1 MNKLLTA
8 ILCTLA
14 VTTAWAADEVYKT
27 LTFSSSTNSNG
38 VSSYT
43 DTWSATINGFSWT
56 IENFNNN
63 NNAWNYIKAG
73 SKKFASVANISTNA
87 AIDKAITKVVV
98 TVDACTTDKINS
110 TKLYVASNA
119 SFTQNL
125 QTIALV
131 ASVGE
136 MVYTINN
143 PSENMYYK
151 LEYDCVQGSDN
162 GLIQISKVQYYY
174 SSTPSIPTVTGI
186 AAFKGVTAGTTVQLY
201 LPDSYNARVTHVE
214 TGNGGKD
221 DAYVRD
227 NTGAMRMTGIS
238 PNRAMTYDQH
248 LAGWITGKYTIGN
261 DGIPQFEPAD
271 GLTNTDQLVI
281 ADRVTEDITQPKAID
296 AGAMGNNLADWVTIS
311 DMEVTNTNVDN
322 NKFDLAYQDQVYN
335 GAIVDIS
342 AIAANGKLYPVDD
355 LNHAPITF
363 VVDAEKNFTSPSASI
378 DNVNVK
384 LKRSLSAS
392 HWNFLTVP
400 FDIDEFDGDVMYYS
414 GVELGTVGSYVY
426 NGNTYDIL
434 GGVMKFDY
442 GDGSI
447 QAGVPYLVKPNTS
460 VRSDQTF
467 NSVTLSSTQA
477 STVTKN
483 LSTSQNAMGIGLMAE
498 TPVWVGDYSLVGSY
512 NPMTLDPDEATV
524 LLTGND
530 NISWTSL
537 LDDTDIA
544 GTEAYITIPSGAGAA
559 LDLGTSQ
566 PVITAI
572 TTLAMHQEQPANHAI
587 YNLMGQRLTR
597 PLVELPP
604 GIYIVNGKKIVKR

>member
-14 VTTAWAADEVYKT
+14 VTTAWAENYEKITSSNSLTSGIYLIVYEGGNVALNGGLTT
-27 LTFSSSTNSNG
+27 LDAKSNFISVIISNNKIESS
-38 VSSYT
+38 
-43 DTWSATINGFSWT
+43 A
-56 IENFNNN
+56 
-63 NNAWNYIKAG
+63 
-73 SKKFASVANISTNA
+73 
-87 AIDKAITKVVV
+87 
-98 TVDACTTDKINS
+98 TVDAACFTYDHNNKTLKSASGYYIGQTSNTNGLVSSQTTNYINTITFDS
-110 TKLYVASNA
+110 DGNA
-119 SFTQNL
+119 NIVS
-125 QTIALV
+125 
-131 ASVGE
+131 GE
-136 MVYTINN
+136 AYLRYNSSS
-143 PSENMYYK
+143 SETRFRYYK
-151 LEYDCVQGSDN
+151 
-162 GLIQISKVQYYY
+162 
-174 SSTPSIPTVTGI
+174 SSTYSQQKAVQLYKLQSSAPSIPTVTGI
-186 AAFKGVTAGTTVQLY
+186 ANFKNVTSGTTVQLY
-201 LPDSYNARVTHVE
+201 LPDDYNARVTHVE
-214 TGNGGKD
+214 AGNGGTV

-238 PNRAMTYDQH
+238 PNRAMAYDQH
-248 LAGWITGKYTIGN
+248 LAGWITGKYTIGS
-261 DGIPQFEPAD
+261 DGIPQFEPVD

-281 ADRVTEDITQPKAID
+281 AERVTEAITEPVAINAGDI
-296 AGAMGNNLADWVTIS
+296 GSNLANWVTIS
-311 DMEVTNTNVDN
+311 EMEVTNTNVDN

-378 DNVNVK
+378 DNVNVR

-597 PLVELPP
+597 PLGELPP

>member
-1 MNKLLTA
+1 MKRLLTVLMLSSLFA
-8 ILCTLA
+8 SA
-14 VTTAWAADEVYKT
+14 GWANDYVKVTTSDNLTSGTYLIVYEEGNIAFNGGLST
-27 LTFSSSTNSNG
+27 LDAVSNYISVTINSNK
-38 VSSYT
+38 
-43 DTWSATINGFSWT
+43 
-56 IENFNNN
+56 IESN
-63 NNAWNYIKAG
+63 
-73 SKKFASVANISTNA
+73 S
-87 AIDKAITKVVV
+87 
-98 TVDACTTDKINS
+98 TVDAAAFTYDANAKTLKSASGYYIGQTEDNNGLKQNATNGYTNEISLDNS
-110 TKLYVASNA
+110 GNANIVSSSAYLRYNSSSNQTRFRYFKSSTYTNQKAIQLYK
-119 SFTQNL
+119 L
-125 QTIALV
+125 QT
-131 ASVGE
+131 
-136 MVYTINN
+136 T
-143 PSENMYYK
+143 
-151 LEYDCVQGSDN
+151 
-162 GLIQISKVQYYY
+162 
-174 SSTPSIPTVTGI
+174 PTVTGI
-186 AAFKGVTAGTTVQLY
+186 ANFKKVDSGTTVLLY
-201 LPDSYNARVTHVE
+201 LPDSNNARVTHVE
-214 TGNGGKD
+214 SNSNGTV

-227 NTGAMRMTGIS
+227 DTGAMRMTGIS
-238 PNRAMTYDQH
+238 PNRAMAYDQH
-248 LAGWITGKYTIGN
+248 LAGWITGKYTIGS
-261 DGIPQFEPAD
+261 DGIPQFEPVD

-281 ADRVTEDITQPKAID
+281 ADRVTEAITEPVAINAGDI
-296 AGAMGNNLADWVTIS
+296 GSNLANWVTIS
-311 DMEVTNTNVDN
+311 EMEVTNTNVDN

-378 DNVNVK
+378 DNVNVR

-426 NGNTYDIL
+426 NGNTYDIP

-597 PLVELPP
+597 PLSQLPP

>member
-1 MNKLLTA
+1 MKRLLTVLMLSSLFA
-8 ILCTLA
+8 SA
-14 VTTAWAADEVYKT
+14 GWANDYVKVTTSDNLTSGTYLIVYEEGNIAFNGGLST
-27 LTFSSSTNSNG
+27 LDAVSNYISVTINSNK
-38 VSSYT
+38 
-43 DTWSATINGFSWT
+43 
-56 IENFNNN
+56 IESN
-63 NNAWNYIKAG
+63 
-73 SKKFASVANISTNA
+73 S
-87 AIDKAITKVVV
+87 
-98 TVDACTTDKINS
+98 TVDAAAFTYDANAKTLKSASGYYIGQTEDNNGLKQNATNGYTNEISLDNS
-110 TKLYVASNA
+110 GNANIVSSNA
-119 SFTQNL
+119 YLRYNSSSNQTRFRYFKSSTYTNQKAIQLYKL
-125 QTIALV
+125 QT
-131 ASVGE
+131 
-136 MVYTINN
+136 T
-143 PSENMYYK
+143 
-151 LEYDCVQGSDN
+151 
-162 GLIQISKVQYYY
+162 
-174 SSTPSIPTVTGI
+174 PTVTGI
-186 AAFKGVTAGTTVQLY
+186 ANFKKVDSGTTVLLY
-201 LPDSYNARVTHVE
+201 LPDSNNARVTHVE
-214 TGNGGKD
+214 SNSNGTV

-227 NTGAMRMTGIS
+227 DTGAMRMTGIS
-238 PNRAMTYDQH
+238 PNRAMAYDQH
-248 LAGWITGKYTIGN
+248 LAGWITGKYTIGS
-261 DGIPQFEPAD
+261 DGIPQFEPVD

-281 ADRVTEDITQPKAID
+281 ADRVTEAITEPVAINAGDI
-296 AGAMGNNLADWVTIS
+296 GSNLANWVTIS
-311 DMEVTNTNVDN
+311 EMEVTNTNVDN

-378 DNVNVK
+378 DNVNVR

-447 QAGVPYLVKPNTS
+447 QAGVPYLVKPNIS

-597 PLVELPP
+597 PLSQLPP